1 MKPADAAPA
10 RPAAGEVAAVARTLG
25 REYVPDAP
33 EPSGCPLDELIATIL
48 SQHTS
53 DRNSHRA
60 FADLKKTF
68 PSWSRAVAAGRGA
81 IAAAIRAG
89 GLANQKAAWIEQ
101 LLACLP
107 RDEAGEPTLHYLAAM
122 TESAAYQ
129 HLQEFAGIGPKT
141 AACTLLF
148 AYGWPVF
155 PVDVHVHRVARRLG
169 WAGARESAEGT
180 QTRLMALVPPE
191 DVWQLHMGMVRHG
204 RQLCRPSN
212 PGCQGCPV
220 QDHCLY
226 WQDAAARA
234 AAAEGKAAEYQES
247 TWQDSDS
254 TAPEVGR
261 DQR

>member
-1 MKPADAAPA
+1 MSPTGAAPA
-10 RPAAGEVAAVARTLG
+10 RPAAGEVAAVARILG
-25 REYVPDAP
+25 REYVPDDP
-33 EPSGCPLDELIATIL
+33 EPSGCPLDELVATIL

-60 FADLKKTF
+60 FADLKATF
-68 PSWSRAVAAGRGA
+68 PTWSGAVEAGQRA
-81 IAAAIRAG
+81 IATAIRAG

-101 LLACLP
+101 LLADLP
-107 RDEAGEPTLHYLAAM
+107 RDEAGEPTLHHLRAM
-122 TESAAYQ
+122 THSAAYQ
-129 HLQEFAGIGPKT
+129 HLQEFAGVGPKT

-148 AYGWPVF
+148 AYRWPVF

-180 QTRLMALVPPE
+180 QARLMSLVPPE

-212 PGCQGCPV
+212 PNCHRCPV
-220 QDHCLY
+220 QDYCLY

-234 AAAEGKAAEYQES
+234 VAAEGTAAGHKES
-247 TWQDSDS
+247 TL
-254 TAPEVGR
+254 
-261 DQR
+261 